1 MLMQQYAKVLDVKR
15 LVFGNFDI
23 ISEKAFLSNN

>member
-15 LVFGNFDI
+15 PVFVNFDI
-23 ISEKAFLSNN
+23 ISEKAFKSNN